1 MLPLTTALWLVLPPV
16 VLLTVAILYYLRRKG
31 NH

>member
-16 VLLTVAILYYLRRKG
+16 VLLTVAILYYLRREG